1 MAKGW
6 HVLYVRSR
14 FEKKMSEHCRI
25 RKVKH
30 YLPLRREQ
38 KIYQRRYITVEKP
51 LFPGYVFANISGDA
65 RRIVLKTN
73 FIIRIIA
80 PDNERQ
86 LLYELAQI
94 RKALAVDPSLV
105 ASAKLK
111 KGRKVR
117 IIGGPF
123 LGVEGTVALMR
134 ENSKV
139 RLNVEIIGQAVPIDV
154 RREYLEVID

>member
-1 MAKGW
+1 M
-6 HVLYVRSR
+6 
-14 FEKKMSEHCRI
+14 
-25 RKVKH
+25 
-30 YLPLRREQ
+30 
-38 KIYQRRYITVEKP
+38 
-51 LFPGYVFANISGDA
+51 
-65 RRIVLKTN
+65 
-73 FIIRIIA
+73 
-80 PDNERQ
+80 
-86 LLYELAQI
+86 AQI